1 MWVSELDVLQW
12 RNHSH
17 STVSLDKGVTL
28 FIGPNGQGKTNLVE
42 ALYYLSTLS
51 SHRVSSSA
59 SLIKDDCDDATVV
72 AKLHHGPRSVTVGMT
87 LKKKGSSEAIIN
99 QTKAKASEIPQWVS
113 TVMFSPEDSSI
124 IRGEPGVRRSFM
136 DHLVMSASA
145 VLAGT
150 YQDFERVL
158 KQRNSLLKSMRAVG
172 NKADQSTLEVWD
184 AKFVE
189 LAARIMVE
197 RHRHLD
203 AVMPLVTEH
212 YAHLAHGDE
221 VGFTYLPSSR
231 PHMEGLREGDLR
243 TVAEQLRADIEA
255 KRQEELDR
263 GMTLLGPQRDDLE
276 LTISTKPA
284 RTHASQGETWSLAL
298 GLRLGTAQWLRHEKT
313 SGDPVIIL
321 DDVFAELDSS
331 RRSKLLA
338 LVSDYEQLL
347 VTSAVEE
354 DLPRGLT
361 GVMYDVAEGQVSK
374 R

>member
-1 MWVSELDVLQW
+1 VWVSELDVVQW
-12 RNHSH
+12 RNHPH
-17 STVSLDKGVTL
+17 STVHLEKGVTL
-28 FIGPNGQGKTNLVE
+28 FIGPNGQGKTNIVE
-42 ALYYLSTLS
+42 ALYYLSSLS

-72 AKLHHGPRSVTVGMT
+72 ARLHHGPRSVTVGMT
-87 LKKKGSSEAIIN
+87 LKRKGSSEAVIN
-99 QTKAKASEIPQWVS
+99 QTKAKASDIPQWVS
-113 TVMFSPEDSSI
+113 TVMFSPEDSAI
-124 IRGEPGVRRSFM
+124 VRGEPGVRRSFM
-136 DHLVMSASA
+136 DQLVTSASS
-145 VLAGT
+145 VLVGV

-172 NKADQSTLEVWD
+172 NKTDQSTLEVWD

-197 RHRHLD
+197 RHTYLD
-203 AVMPLVTEH
+203 AVMPMVTQH
-212 YAHLAHGDE
+212 YAHLAQGDE
-221 VGFTYLPSSR
+221 VGFTYVPSSR
-231 PHMEGLREGDLR
+231 QHMEGLAEGDLHA
-243 TVAEQLRADIEA
+243 VADQLRADVES

-276 LTISTKPA
+276 LTISRKPA

-331 RRSKLLA
+331 RRSKLLS

-354 DLPRGLT
+354 DLPKGLT
-361 GVMYDVAEGQVSK
+361 GVIYDVAQGQVT
-374 R
+374 RR